1 MESVSGVGVLD
12 KSVLVLHA
20 LATGTDGLSL
30 SDLQEQTSLPRA
42 TAHRL
47 ATALEDHGFVRRNA
61 DGRYVLG
68 FALAALGS
76 AAQKQ
81 FPLAVVARPTLERLV
96 ADTGESVQLYVREG
110 DNRRCVVSLQSPHG
124 LRWIIGE
131 GEVYPLGRGSAGHV
145 LAGRALSKGG
155 WIESVAE
162 REAGVASVSAPVRV
176 AGVVVA
182 AVSVSGPIERLTRTP
197 GRRFGAA
204 VTKAAAGIESL
215 RLVQSAGGALVKY

>member
-20 LATGTDGLSL
+20 LAATTDGMTLA
-30 SDLQEQTSLPRA
+30 DLQDATALPRA

-47 ATALEDHGFVRRNA
+47 ATALEEHGLVRRNGE
-61 DGRYVLG
+61 GRYVLG
-68 FALAALGS
+68 FALSVLAG

-81 FPLAVVARPTLERLV
+81 FPLAARARPLLERLV
-96 ADTGESVQLYVREG
+96 DATGESVQLYVREG

-124 LRWIIGE
+124 LRWIIAE

-145 LAGRALSKGG
+145 LAGRALTKGG

-162 REAGVASVSAPVRV
+162 REAGVASVSAPVRID
-176 AGVVVA
+176 GVVVA
-182 AVSVSGPIERLTRTP
+182 AVSVSGPIERLTKSP
-197 GRRFGAA
+197 GRKFGAA
-204 VTKAAAGIESL
+204 TTKTAAGIESL
-215 RLVQSAGGALVKY
+215 RPL

>member
-1 MESVSGVGVLD
+1 M
-12 KSVLVLHA
+12 LVLHA
-20 LATGTDGLSL
+20 VSADSGGLTLADLQQATG
-30 SDLQEQTSLPRA
+30 LPRA

-47 ATALEDHGFVRRNA
+47 ATALEEHGFVRRND

-68 FALAALGS
+68 LALAALAS

-81 FPLAVVARPTLERLV
+81 FPLAFGARPVLERLV
-96 ADTGESVQLYVREG
+96 ADTGEAVQLYVREG

-124 LRWIIGE
+124 LRWIISE

-176 AGVVVA
+176 AGLVVA

-204 VTKAAAGIESL
+204 VVRAAIEIESI
-215 RLVQSAGGALVKY
+215 RKI

>member
-20 LATGTDGLSL
+20 LSGSADGMTLA
-30 SDLQEQTSLPRA
+30 DLQEATALPRA

-47 ATALEDHGFVRRNA
+47 AGALEDHGLVRRTT

-68 FALAALGS
+68 FALAALAT
-76 AAQKQ
+76 AAQRQ
-81 FPLAVVARPTLERLV
+81 FPLAATARPILEKLV
-96 ADTGESVQLYVREG
+96 ATTGESVQLYVREG
-110 DNRRCVVSLQSPHG
+110 DNRRCVSSLQSPHG
-124 LRWIIGE
+124 LRWIITE

-162 REAGVASVSAPVRV
+162 REAGVASVSAPVV
-176 AGVVVA
+176 NDGAVIA

-197 GRRFGAA
+197 GKKFGTA
-204 VTKAAAGIESL
+204 VTKAAAGIASL
-215 RLVQSAGGALVKY
+215 RPL

>member
-20 LATGTDGLSL
+20 LAATNDGLSL
-30 SDLQEQTSLPRA
+30 AELQDATSLPRA

-47 ATALEDHGFVRRNA
+47 ANALEEHGFVRRNGE
-61 DGRYVLG
+61 GRYVLG
-68 FALAALGS
+68 FALNALAT
-76 AAQKQ
+76 AAQRQ
-81 FPLAVVARPTLERLV
+81 FPLATLARPVLERLV
-96 ADTGESVQLYVREG
+96 TATGESVQLYVREA
-110 DNRRCVVSLQSPHG
+110 DNRRCVLSLQSPHG
-124 LRWIIGE
+124 LRWIIAE

-145 LAGRALSKGG
+145 LAGKTLSKGG

-176 AGVVVA
+176 GGEVIA

-197 GRRFGAA
+197 GKKFGSA

-215 RLVQSAGGALVKY
+215 RPL